1 MKSWKLENGN
11 IALSYDR
18 REPMENK
25 WIIVLVGVVFILS
38 ALMEYIFWGTW
49 YSVMPLFVIFIF
61 VFVYWADYPCKH
73 NDKIQM
79 SWMSHNVDLR
89 LHNELK
95 KYGKHVY
102 EVKRKYVVDTKGT
115 YGLVTGIFM
124 IVLLSNDIVLEYELK
139 YHGPDENNDAYYE
152 FVKNPV
158 NCDNEKHLKK
168 IQRFSWKRLMKRVAN
183 SEKIHLNL
191 IFICFF
197 MISACLIGCLLWV
210 VVHFSF
216 ISFIGIISY
225 ILIFIAIK
233 TINKKRKNIVLGK
246 VVQLLSLPFI
256 MFGLWIKLA
265 QPAMVIIFSYL
276 FLVMIVFFLPL
287 ILFQGLSLI
296 GFISISIPTK
306 IFLTFIIGSIL
317 SVHCP
322 NIIKKLVKNYSPMR
336 NWENHKYEAIQEELS
351 LYVLHPSN
359 ICFFLYFIYCMIL
372 AISGYTQIQNHQPL
386 ITADIDSSIL
396 KAFLVFLAYTNMR
409 GKSKE
414 VELDSKELLTKM
426 IKLITTHDT

>member
-11 IALSYDR
+11 IALSYDM
-18 REPMENK
+18 REPLQNK
-25 WIIVLVGVVFILS
+25 WIIVLVGVSFILL
-38 ALMEYIFWGTW
+38 ALMEYVFWGTW
-49 YSVMPLFVIFIF
+49 YSVLPLFMLFIF

-73 NDKIQM
+73 NDKIQKT
-79 SWMSHNVDLR
+79 WMSHNVDLR

-102 EVKRKYVVDTKGT
+102 EVKREYGVDTKGT

-139 YHGPDENNDAYYE
+139 YHGPDENNDAYFE
-152 FVKNPV
+152 FVKKPV
-158 NCDNEKHLKK
+158 KCANEKHLKR
-168 IQRFSWKRLMKRVAN
+168 IQSFSWKRLLRRVAN
-183 SEKIHLNL
+183 SEIIHLNL
-191 IFICFF
+191 IFVSFF
-197 MISACLIGCLLWV
+197 SISACLIGCLLWFF
-210 VVHFSF
+210 VHFSF
-216 ISFIGIISY
+216 ISLIGIISY
-225 ILIFIAIK
+225 ILIYIAIK
-233 TINKKRKNIVLGK
+233 TINKKRKNIALGK
-246 VVQLLSLPFI
+246 IAKLLSLPFI
-256 MFGLWIKLA
+256 LFGLWIKIA

-276 FLVMIVFFLPL
+276 FLVMIVFFLPF

-322 NIIKKLVKNYSPMR
+322 KIIRKLVKYYSPMR

-359 ICFFLYFIYCMIL
+359 ICFFLYFIYFVIL
-372 AISGYTQIQNHQPL
+372 AISGYTQIQYHQPL
-386 ITADIDSSIL
+386 ITTDIDSSIL
-396 KAFLVFLAYTNMR
+396 KAFLVFIAFTNMR

-426 IKLITTHDT
+426 IKLITTHDI

>member
-11 IALSYDR
+11 IALSYDM
-18 REPMENK
+18 REPMGNK
-25 WIIVLVGVVFILS
+25 WIIVLVGVLFVLL
-38 ALMEYIFWGTW
+38 ALMEFVFLGTW
-49 YSVMPLFVIFIF
+49 YSVLPLCVLFFF
-61 VFVYWADYPCKH
+61 VFIYWAFYPCKY
-73 NDKIQM
+73 NDQIEK
-79 SWMSHNVDLR
+79 SWMNHNIDLR

-95 KYGKHVY
+95 KYGKHVH
-102 EVKRKYVVDTKGT
+102 EVKRKFVIDTKGT
-115 YGLVTGIFM
+115 YGIVTGTYM
-124 IVLLSNDIVLEYELK
+124 LVLLSNGIVLEYELK
-139 YHGPDENNDAYYE
+139 YHKPDESNDAYCE

-158 NCDNEKHLKK
+158 KCTNEEHLKK
-168 IQRFSWKRLMKRVAN
+168 IQRFSWKRLLRRVAN
-183 SEKIHLNL
+183 SEIIHLNL
-191 IFICFF
+191 IFVSFF
-197 MISACLIGCLLWV
+197 LISACLIGCLLWV
-210 VVHFSF
+210 FVHFSF

-225 ILIFIAIK
+225 ILIYIAIK

-246 VVQLLSLPFI
+246 IAKLLSLPFI
-256 MFGLWIKLA
+256 LFGLWIKIA
-265 QPAMVIIFSYL
+265 QPATVIIFSYF

-322 NIIKKLVKNYSPMR
+322 NIIRKLVKNYSPLR

-359 ICFFLYFIYCMIL
+359 ICFFLYFIYFVIL
-372 AISGYTQIQNHQPL
+372 AISGYTQIQYHQPL
-386 ITADIDSSIL
+386 ITTDIDNSIL
-396 KAFLVFLAYTNMR
+396 KAFLVFIAFTNMR

-426 IKLITTHDT
+426 IKLINS